1 MIVLDLNVDVLG
13 NTRFAFS
20 PLSELACSVAAL
32 TCAGRSDPHAAWARW
47 ARPRVGHVDVPLL
60 QAVHPPGRWAPDF
73 LFPDVDGPDVSLPD
87 QLDALAEVDDGEVEK
102 ELAGVWDQRPLPD
115 VARRALD
122 GPLRFGEVLAT
133 ELRTYW
139 DAALAPHWPRVRGA
153 LEEDVAHRAGQ
164 TLRGGLFDLL
174 ADLHH
179 EVSVDGAVLRI
190 DKPHHDDVR
199 YEGARLTLVPAV
211 FIWPHLLLAH
221 SSPGAFQLT
230 YPARGVG
237 RLWEGIAGERTP
249 RDDLG
254 SLLGRTRATVL
265 TSLAAPMSTTS
276 LSRELGQSPATISQH
291 LAVLRECG
299 MVRSWRSGRSVLYQQ
314 TALAASLV
322 GAARH

>member
-20 PLSELACSVAAL
+20 PLSELACSVSAL

-73 LFPDVDGPDVSLPD
+73 LFPDVDGPDVSLDD
-87 QLDALAEVDDGEVEK
+87 QLDALAEVDDGEVEE
-102 ELAGVWDQRPLPD
+102 ELTGVWDQRPLPE

-190 DKPHHDDVR
+190 DKPHHDDVTLPGR
-199 YEGARLTLVPAV
+199 PPHARP
-211 FIWPHLLLAH
+211 
-221 SSPGAFQLT
+221 
-230 YPARGVG
+230 R
-237 RLWEGIAGERTP
+237 RLH
-249 RDDLG
+249 
-254 SLLGRTRATVL
+254 
-265 TSLAAPMSTTS
+265 LAAPAARPLLPRRVPAHLPGARASGGCGRGSPASAHRATTS
-276 LSRELGQSPATISQH
+276 ARCS
-291 LAVLRECG
+291 AVP
-299 MVRSWRSGRSVLYQQ
+299 VPPS
-314 TALAASLV
+314 
-322 GAARH
+322 